1 MKKLITVFVLACMG
15 VSGVKAQFG
24 FVKKADIEK
33 FKDSR
38 LIVALSNDSIYNA
51 SIKLAVQRFWTFNAG
66 FEFVHDTMMKP
77 YNKPEFS
84 FLTFAKGK
92 KSNKIKAKLWSSED
106 DFNGLIIS
114 SKYRKRSKITELIA
128 QGYCSNVIDTTDWYP
143 ELVRAVQ
150 MLNNYFN
157 YAIQAPNDKAISYSA
172 MTTAYPGELATIS
185 NKKLL
190 IELGTLQMKG
200 KEDASAIYGNE
211 VEEVDRDDI
220 NKAILSQDPD
230 VVYMFYVFN
239 EKYCDKLFVSAAN
252 SEVMHFITTGA
263 DNCKCIAKDL
273 KSIKQRIDKA
283 NK

>member
-1 MKKLITVFVLACMG
+1 MKKLIASFILVCVCFTTA
-15 VSGVKAQFG
+15 KAQFG

-38 LIVALSNDSIYNA
+38 LIVVLSNDSIYNA

-66 FEFVHDTMMKP
+66 FEFIHDTLMKP

-92 KSNKIKAKLWSSED
+92 KSNKIKAKLWSCED
-106 DFNGLIIS
+106 DFNGLIVT
-114 SKYRKRSKITELIA
+114 SKYRKRAKVAELIA

-157 YAIQAPNDKAISYSA
+157 YAIQAENDKAISYST
-172 MTTAYPGELATIS
+172 MTANYPGDLTIAPS
-185 NKKLL
+185 KKLL
-190 IELGTLQMKG
+190 VELGTLQMKG
-200 KEDASAIYGNE
+200 KEDASALFGNE

-220 NKAILSQDPD
+220 NKAILTQDPD
-230 VVYMFYVFN
+230 VMYVFTVYN
-239 EKYCDKLFVSAAN
+239 EKYCDKLYVSAAN
-252 SEVMHFITTGA
+252 SEVMHFITTSA
-263 DNCKCIAKDL
+263 DACKCVAKDL
-273 KSIKQRIDKA
+273 KGIKQRIDKA